1 MSEPRYPSDVIE
13 RAEALVSRIQGI
25 SSCRIST
32 DEVGEITEVHVVATC
47 QKPSKLVARDVESCL
62 KAMLGI
68 HIDYRKIGVVV
79 FDSEEGQTT
88 YSEEGGNPV
97 KDDSE
102 EGQTTYSEEG
112 GNPVKDDEV
121 VEFPVEEF
129 PSRLGF
135 QSVNLFI
142 SQESIQAE
150 VELVRDGLEVLGNAT
165 SENLSVSPIRVVAE
179 ATLKAAGELLEE
191 SARFCLAEVREI
203 RLGETIAVVVKV
215 DLLRHRDIK
224 SLAGCSLFSANI
236 NQTAV
241 FATLDAV
248 NRVLGKLGVKKSVE
262 YRIK

>member
-1 MSEPRYPSDVIE
+1 MSESRYPPDVIE
-13 RAEALVSRIQGI
+13 RAEALVSRIQSI

-32 DEVGEITEVHVVATC
+32 DEVGKITEIHVVATS
-47 QKPSKLVARDVESCL
+47 QKSPKLVARDVESCL

-68 HIDYRKIGVVV
+68 HVDHRKIGVVV
-79 FDSEEGQTT
+79 FEA
-88 YSEEGGNPV
+88 EEGGQ
-97 KDDSE
+97 D
-102 EGQTTYSEEG
+102 YSEDG
-112 GNPVKDDEV
+112 VTPVETHDEDEV

-129 PSRLGF
+129 PSRFEF

-150 VELVRDGLEVLGNAT
+150 VELVREGLEVLGNAT
-165 SENLSVSPIRVVAE
+165 SANLSVSPIRVVAD

-191 SARFCLAEVREI
+191 STRFCLSEVQEI
-203 RLGETIAVVVKV
+203 MLGGSMAVLVKV
-215 DLLRHRDIK
+215 DLVQHRNIK
-224 SLAGCSLFSANI
+224 SLAGCSLFSGNI

-248 NRVLGKLGVKKSVE
+248 NRVLGKLSFRKSVE

>member
-68 HIDYRKIGVVV
+68 NIDHRKIGVVV
-79 FDSEEGQTT
+79 FDSDEGETA

-97 KDDSE
+97 KE
-102 EGQTTYSEEG
+102 
-112 GNPVKDDEV
+112 DEI

-191 SARFCLAEVREI
+191 SARFCLAEVQEI

-248 NRVLGKLGVKKSVE
+248 NRVLGKLGVRKSVE